1 MVKRAVQPLTPLG
14 QLITGRLSELG
25 LKQVDFCR
33 RTGFDQGLLSK
44 LQSGV
49 ITAINLE
56 SALRLADGLQI
67 PPEEILTL
75 LGKQDA
81 QALLLRLYGNSVCAR
96 CQERES
102 APEPVNSI
110 TSAAQR
116 AYTLGRDVSPALI
129 LLRHLSATRRRAEK

>member
-1 MVKRAVQPLTPLG
+1 MVKRASEAMTPLSR
-14 QLITGRLSELG
+14 LITNRLSELG

-49 ITAINLE
+49 ITTINLE
-56 SALRLADGLQI
+56 SALRLADGLAL
-67 PPEEILTL
+67 PPEEILSL
-75 LGKQDA
+75 LGKRDA
-81 QALLLRLYGNSVCAR
+81 HMLLVKLYGNNTCSR
-96 CQERES
+96 CNAQDS

-110 TSAAQR
+110 TTAAQQ

-129 LLRHLSATRRRAEK
+129 LLRHLSATRRRT

>member
-1 MVKRAVQPLTPLG
+1 MVRKDVQGATPLA
-14 QLITGRLSELG
+14 QLITRRLGELG
-25 LKQVDFCR
+25 LKQIDFCR

-49 ITAINLE
+49 ITTINLE
-56 SALRLADGLQI
+56 SALRLADGLKVA
-67 PPEEILTL
+67 PEEILSL
-75 LGKQDA
+75 LGKEDA
-81 QALLLRLYGNSVCAR
+81 HRLLVKLYGNNTCSR
-96 CQERES
+96 CNERES

-129 LLRHLSATRRRAEK
+129 LLRHLSATRRRTEK